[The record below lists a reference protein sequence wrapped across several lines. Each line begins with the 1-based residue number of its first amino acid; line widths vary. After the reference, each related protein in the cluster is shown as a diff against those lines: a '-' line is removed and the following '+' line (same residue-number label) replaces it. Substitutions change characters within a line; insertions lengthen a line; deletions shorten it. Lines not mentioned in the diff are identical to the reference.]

1 MKLAL
6 ILADQLSDNLAT
18 LRALDRQR
26 DLIIMAEVLDEACYV
41 PHHPQ
46 KIAFLF
52 SAMRH
57 FAAHL
62 QQQGWRVFY
71 HAFDRQ
77 SSFTSLLSV
86 VQHALH
92 VQQRAGHNVEQL
104 VLTQCG
110 EYRLQSAINQH
121 WSQQLGIA
129 VNCLDDDRFICDLA
143 TFRAWAAGRKQWRME
158 YFYRQMRQQTGLL
171 MKDGEPEGGQ
181 WNFDSDNRH
190 RYDNAVP
197 ILPPLPLPQD
207 DIDREVLALVA
218 REFPQHAGQLASFN
232 WATTRTGALAV
243 LAHFVE
249 HRLPHYGRYQDAMVY
264 DQPYLFHSLLSPY
277 LNCGLLTAHEVCVA
291 AEAAYYHGQAPLN
304 AVEGFIRQ
312 IIGWREYVRGVY
324 WLSMPEYGQYNAL
337 QATTPLPAYFWHGNT
352 QMACL
357 SQCITTTLDN
367 AYAHHIQR
375 LMVIGNFALLAGLDS
390 EAICEWYLAV
400 YIDAYEW
407 VELPNTLGMALHG
420 DNGLMA
426 SKPYAA
432 SGNYIHKMS
441 NYCQHCHYNVKTRT
455 EHDSCPFNSLY
466 WHFMQRHRE
475 RFQRNPR
482 MSMVYRT
489 FDKMA
494 IEQQQALLSRA
505 EDCLIQLENL

>member
-6 ILADQLSDNLAT
+6 ILADQLSEQLAS
-18 LRALDRQR
+18 LRELDPQH
-26 DLIIMAEVLDEACYV
+26 DAIMMAEVVDEASYV

-62 QQQGWRVFY
+62 QTQGWRVIY
-71 HAFDRQ
+71 HTFDRQ
-77 SSFTSLLSV
+77 SPHTSLISV
-86 VQHALH
+86 IQHTLTM
-92 VQQRAGHNVEQL
+92 QQNAGYDVERL
-104 VLTQCG
+104 VMTHCG
-110 EYRLQSAINQH
+110 EYRLQAAID
-121 WSQQLGIA
+121 QQWADLLGIP
-129 VNCLDDDRFICDLA
+129 VTCLDDDRFICSLS
-143 TFRAWAAGRKQWRME
+143 TFTTWAAGRKQWRME

-171 MKDGEPEGGQ
+171 MNDGQPEGGQ
-181 WNFDSDNRH
+181 WNFDSENRN
-190 RYDNAVP
+190 RYDQAVP
-197 ILPPLPLPQD
+197 ILPPLELPKD
-207 DIDREVLALVA
+207 DIDRAVLALVA
-218 REFPQHAGQLASFN
+218 REFTQHAGQLETFN
-232 WATTRTGALAV
+232 WATTRAGALLV

-264 DQPYLFHSLLSPY
+264 DEPYLFHSLLSPY
-277 LNCGLLTAHEVCVA
+277 LNCGLLTALEVCAA

-324 WLSMPEYGQYNAL
+324 WLSMPNYATRNAL
-337 QATTPLPAYFWHGNT
+337 EADRPLPEFFWHGKTN
-352 QMACL
+352 MACV
-357 SQCITTTLDN
+357 SQCVKTTLDN

-375 LMVIGNFALLAGLDS
+375 LMVIGNFALLAGLDP
-390 EAICEWYLAV
+390 EAVCAWYLAV

-407 VELPNTLGMALHG
+407 VELPNTLGMALHA
-420 DNGLMA
+420 DDGLMA

-466 WHFMQRHRE
+466 WHFMQRHRQ

-482 MSMVYRT
+482 MGMVYRT

-494 IEQQQALLSRA
+494 TDQQHALLKRA
-505 EDCLIQLENL
+505 DEYLIQLEQL